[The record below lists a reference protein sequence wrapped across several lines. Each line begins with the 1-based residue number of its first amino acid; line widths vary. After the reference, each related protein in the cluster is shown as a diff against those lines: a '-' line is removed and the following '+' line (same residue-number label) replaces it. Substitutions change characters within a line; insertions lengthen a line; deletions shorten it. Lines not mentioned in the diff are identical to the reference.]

1 MEEQTNTEASDEI
14 EDLELD
20 DASAEDIGGGLGG
33 DDPGWLT
40 TGFAESGKKADRSG
54 GLRG

>member
-20 DASAEDIGGGLGG
+20 DANAEDIGGGLGG
-33 DDPGWLT
+33 DDNGAWL